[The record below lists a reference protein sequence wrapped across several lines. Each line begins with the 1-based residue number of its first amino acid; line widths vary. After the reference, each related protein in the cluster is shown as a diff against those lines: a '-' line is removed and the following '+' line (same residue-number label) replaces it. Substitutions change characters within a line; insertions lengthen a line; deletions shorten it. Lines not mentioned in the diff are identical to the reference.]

1 MHAHTYEH
9 EHTHVRALTLA
20 VTNARTHA
28 RIHTHTHTHTHTYT
42 RERAHIHQVGGEGVV
57 DDLLAS
63 SARARSQLAAARAA
77 CRTVRDFLAE
87 VDAAL
92 AAAARELG
100 GAPR

>member
-28 RIHTHTHTHTHTYT
+28 RIHTHTHTHTYT

>member
-1 MHAHTYEH
+1 MHTCTYEH

-28 RIHTHTHTHTHTYT
+28 RIHTHTHTHTYT

>member
-1 MHAHTYEH
+1 MHTCTYEH

-28 RIHTHTHTHTHTYT
+28 RIHTHTYT

-63 SARARSQLAAARAA
+63 SAHARSQLAAARAA

>member
-1 MHAHTYEH
+1 MHTGTYEH

-28 RIHTHTHTHTHTYT
+28 RIHTHTHTHTYT